1 MQTFFNKYVIK
12 LLFVI
17 FLLLFY
23 NDFMRKIK
31 YFIPA
36 IMWMI
41 FIFIMS
47 HTNGNDSSNQSN
59 FIAQIILRFINID
72 LNTLTFV
79 IRKIAHMCEYA
90 ILFLLIY
97 YGLHKTFKYQYYLLI
112 SLILTFLYA
121 CSDEFHQTFI
131 PGRSGQFKDVLID
144 TIGMII
150 MFSII
155 YLWQK
160 EKNSNH

>member
-1 MQTFFNKYVIK
+1 
-12 LLFVI
+12 
-17 FLLLFY
+17 
-23 NDFMRKIK
+23 MRKIK

>member
-1 MQTFFNKYVIK
+1 MK
-12 LLFVI
+12 
-17 FLLLFY
+17 
-23 NDFMRKIK
+23 KIK

-90 ILFLLIY
+90 LLFLLIY